1 MKLTNARKDQI
12 TSRVVGLMFDAK
24 EADQRKRMADLFD
37 QVMDEWIGAD
47 QLKLIMK
54 LETGSLT
61 EIHEVTVGI
70 VDPEEPSNVITDL
83 KVVGR
88 PRRTPQHKRWGCRL
102 LKGTKVAEA
111 VMQMRKDCDDLAE
124 QKAAFQQEVRAIL
137 NAHQGIP
144 KLLEAWPELKTIMP
158 EGFFDIPKSLS
169 LVVSIEGM
177 REQVSAAYAAQQ
189 AQAA

>member
-1 MKLTNARKDQI
+1 MKLTKDRKDQI

-24 EADQRKRMADLFD
+24 EADQRKRMAELFD
-37 QVMDEWIGAD
+37 LVMDEWIGAD

-54 LETGSLT
+54 LEAGSLGELH
-61 EIHEVTVGI
+61 EINVRLFE
-70 VDPEEPSNVITDL
+70 PETPSDFILEQRVA
-83 KVVGR
+83 GR
-88 PRRTPQHKRWGCRL
+88 SRRTPNHKRYGC
-102 LKGTKVAEA
+102 KFPTGTKIAEA
-111 VMQMRKDCDDLAE
+111 VMQMHKDCDDLAE

-137 NAHQGIP
+137 NAHQGMP

-169 LVVSIEGM
+169 LVVNFEGM